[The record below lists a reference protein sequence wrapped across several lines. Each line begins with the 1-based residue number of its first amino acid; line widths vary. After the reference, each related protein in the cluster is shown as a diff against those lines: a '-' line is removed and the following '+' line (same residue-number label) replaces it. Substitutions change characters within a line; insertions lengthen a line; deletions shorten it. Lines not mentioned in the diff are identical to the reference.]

1 MMVGSMT
8 CEHFLRR
15 YDDPQGK
22 HAVVLEDDGRV
33 AYAYLLRDESLVSDV
48 WLYNVEATPEHVDWK
63 DRSAMPF
70 LNPRGFCAD
79 ELTPRLREDAVIY
92 CRWLPHA
99 VEVLIDEVLIARL
112 EPGAKPGWSKLAAR
126 SGPLAR
132 PLVETA
138 RT

>member
-1 MMVGSMT
+1 MADSMT
-8 CEHFLRR
+8 CDHFLGR

-22 HAVVLEDDGRV
+22 RAVVLEDDGRV
-33 AYAYLLRDESLVSDV
+33 AYAYLLQDEVLVSDV
-48 WLYNVEATPEHVDWK
+48 WLYNAEPTPERVDWK

-70 LNPRGFCAD
+70 LNPRAFCVD

-92 CRWLPHA
+92 CRWLPNA
-99 VEVLIDEVLIARL
+99 VEVVIDDMLFARL

-138 RT
+138 KNQ